1 MVTGLTIQ
9 NVVNQKLITNTQ
21 DGLER
26 ITQNVINS
34 NIWNEKFQKI
44 QQK

>member
-9 NVVNQKLITNTQ
+9 NVVNQKLITNIQ
-21 DGLER
+21 DGIER
-26 ITQNVINS
+26 ITQNVINN